1 MNQAISEHISRILL
15 ITYSLWYFMTK
26 AIPLNI
32 RLIYLKKDYLISDYQ
47 RIIAFTLALL
57 SEGKK
62 TTFLF
67 Q

>member
-32 RLIYLKKDYLISDYQ
+32 RLIYLKKDYLISDCQ
-47 RIIAFTLALL
+47 RIIAFTLVLL